1 MRGRAAFKTERE
13 WLVPSIA
20 LTVLLGGSALLVMP
34 DYSGVGG
41 ALSLLPMWLAAAV
54 TLAGIY
60 ALPAL
65 WKMMRSGVTSPTAH
79 ILALARQ
86 NWRSILLV
94 CAGMVIAGLNMI
106 TFMYSKPLLNYLVPF
121 WSDPLLADVDYYLFL
136 GNDPYRLLG
145 WLNSVPMAL
154 FYHRAWFALMVVTL
168 LMVLTRRASVER
180 SSILVSYF
188 VLWSVAGPVI
198 HLLLPAAGPVF
209 FQNLGYGDRFATLA
223 VPEEMTQMSDFLWT
237 VYSGSQFA
245 PGSGISAMP
254 SMHIATTAWM
264 AIAVH
269 VLARRWSP
277 AMAAV
282 GLLIFLLSIS
292 LGWHYAVDGIVGA
305 AAAVACYLAAKR
317 IYTAGSR
324 ARQASAQALPEL
336 GGVQAA

>member
-1 MRGRAAFKTERE
+1 MQERAAFRTERE

-65 WKMMRSGVTSPTAH
+65 WNMMRAGVTSPTAR
-79 ILALARQ
+79 ILALARK

-121 WSDPLLADVDYYLFL
+121 WADPLLADVDYYLFL
-136 GNDPYRLLG
+136 GHDPFSLLS
-145 WLNSVPMAL
+145 WLNSVGMAL
-154 FYHRAWFALMVVTL
+154 FYHRAWFALMVMTL
-168 LMVLTRRASVER
+168 LMVLTRPASVER

-188 VLWSVAGPVI
+188 VLWSVAGPII

-209 FQNLGYGDRFATLA
+209 FENLGYGDRFAGLQ
-223 VPEEMTQMSDFLWT
+223 VPEEMTEMSDFLWT

-264 AIAVH
+264 LIAVH
-269 VLARRWSP
+269 VLARRWSAP
-277 AMAAV
+277 MAAV

-292 LGWHYAVDGIVGA
+292 LGWHYAADGIVGA

-317 IYTAGSR
+317 VYGRERSAGDVP
-324 ARQASAQALPEL
+324 AL